1 MKGAL
6 GLNTPTDLFK
16 KFCYELDRLKTDHN
30 DIYAALNVRDAYHLR
45 EWIWH
50 SWIES
55 GLIQLRD
62 FPNPKGNPE
71 QNWNIWIN
79 NTCAWYPLLKE
90 VCNGSK
96 HLEPETN
103 DKVVGSYSG
112 GWGQP
117 WDSPWDA
124 SGPYV
129 ILADDQHIS
138 VIEMLTEVKSFWD
151 DFFNQHT

>member
-30 DIYAALNVRDAYHLR
+30 DIYAALNAVRDAYHLR

-71 QNWNIWIN
+71 QNWNIWSP
-79 NTCAWYPLLKE
+79 YPAKACSGDVLFGE
-90 VCNGSK
+90 VA
-96 HLEPETN
+96 LR
-103 DKVVGSYSG
+103 
-112 GWGQP
+112 
-117 WDSPWDA
+117 
-124 SGPYV
+124 
-129 ILADDQHIS
+129 
-138 VIEMLTEVKSFWD
+138 
-151 DFFNQHT
+151 